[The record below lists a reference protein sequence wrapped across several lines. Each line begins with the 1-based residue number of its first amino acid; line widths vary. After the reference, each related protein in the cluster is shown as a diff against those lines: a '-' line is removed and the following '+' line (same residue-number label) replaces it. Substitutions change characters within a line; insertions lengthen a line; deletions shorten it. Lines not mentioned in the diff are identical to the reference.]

1 MLKDLII
8 REEKQEDYKKTEL
21 MAMRS
26 FWNKFGPGCSE
37 HNMIRI
43 IRESA
48 DYIPK
53 ISRIAEY
60 NGEIVGAVYY
70 TKAWIVN
77 GESRQEVAMLGPLAV
92 EPTYEGNDIGGALIC
107 ETINLAKKENVSGI
121 ILAGEPGY
129 YPKYGFKQCEDY
141 GITDGDGNC
150 YDAYMC
156 CPISEDFGSVKG
168 YFIESDDFE
177 KIEDS
182 SLLEAIAEEYPKYRK
197 VKVQEGFLQIH
208 NQHLGVIEAVDGD
221 VYQVRYWELLIPAR
235 LADDLKETP
244 DVGSDILFYW
254 NHKGDS
260 CITKVFK
267 NMLDE

>member
-1 MLKDLII
+1 M
-8 REEKQEDYKKTEL
+8 
-21 MAMRS
+21 
-26 FWNKFGPGCSE
+26 
-37 HNMIRI
+37 
-43 IRESA
+43 
-48 DYIPK
+48 
-53 ISRIAEY
+53 
-60 NGEIVGAVYY
+60 
-70 TKAWIVN
+70 
-77 GESRQEVAMLGPLAV
+77 
-92 EPTYEGNDIGGALIC
+92 
-107 ETINLAKKENVSGI
+107 SGI